1 MKKHTYIDLFAG
13 CGGLSLGL
21 YNSGHWHGLFA
32 VEKSPDAFA
41 TLQHNLI
48 KEKTHFRWPEWLGAP
63 TNHDINELLAAHE
76 KDLKDLRGSVD
87 LVAGGPP
94 CQGFSMAGRRVESD
108 QRNNLVHSYLKFIEL
123 VQPQMIF
130 FENVKGFKIGFR
142 KQDNS
147 RGRPYSDVV
156 IEELQKQGYSDAH
169 AEIVDFSEFGVP
181 QRRKRC
187 IIVATKNNT
196 ARQFFS
202 QLRDSALFFLKQ
214 KGLTK
219 ETKLKSAISDI
230 RAKYG
235 KTQSPDSKNF
245 ESGKYSPR
253 SHTSY
258 QKLMRQGQRGLPD
271 SHRFANHSEKTKNK
285 FRTIIDE
292 QLSSQEV
299 RERFNTR
306 KSSTKLLRP
315 DIPTPTLTTLPDDY
329 VHYEEERILTVR
341 EYARVQSFPDSYEF
355 KGKYT
360 TGGHRRKIEI
370 PRYTQVGNAIPPL
383 FAEQAGFALHRLV
396 NG

>member
-1 MKKHTYIDLFAG
+1 MKKRSYIDLFAG

-41 TLQHNLI
+41 TLEHNLI
-48 KEKTHFRWPEWLGAP
+48 KRKKHFSWPDWLGKP
-63 TNHDINELLAAHE
+63 KNHDINALIETYEDELKA
-76 KDLKDLRGSVD
+76 LKGSVD

-108 QRNNLVHSYLKFIEL
+108 QRNNLVHSYLKFIKL
-123 VQPQMIF
+123 VEPKMIL
-130 FENVKGFKIGFR
+130 FENVKGFKVGF
-142 KQDNS
+142 KKKDNS

-156 IEELQKQGYSDAH
+156 IEELKKQGYADAH
-169 AEIVDFSEFGVP
+169 AEIIDFSEFGVP

-196 ARQFFS
+196 AKQFFTKLHKES
-202 QLRDSALFFLKQ
+202 SVFLKR

-219 ETKLKSAISDI
+219 EVQLSSAISDI
-230 RAKYG
+230 RAKHG
-235 KTQSPDSKNF
+235 TTQSPDSRNF
-245 ESGKYSPR
+245 EAGKYAPR
-253 SHTSY
+253 SYTAY
-258 QKLMRQGQRGLPD
+258 QKLMRDERKGLPD
-271 SHRFANHSEKTKNK
+271 SHRFANHSEKIKNK
-285 FRTIIDE
+285 FRAIIDE
-292 QLSSQEV
+292 KLSSQEV
-299 RERFNTR
+299 RERFNTK
-306 KSSTKLLRP
+306 KSSTKLLRSNL
-315 DIPTPTLTTLPDDY
+315 PTPTLTTLPDDY

-341 EYARVQSFPDSYEF
+341 EYARIQSFPDSYEF

-360 TGGHRRKIEI
+360 TGGPRRKIEV

-383 FAEQAGFALHRLV
+383 FAEQTGRVLKKII